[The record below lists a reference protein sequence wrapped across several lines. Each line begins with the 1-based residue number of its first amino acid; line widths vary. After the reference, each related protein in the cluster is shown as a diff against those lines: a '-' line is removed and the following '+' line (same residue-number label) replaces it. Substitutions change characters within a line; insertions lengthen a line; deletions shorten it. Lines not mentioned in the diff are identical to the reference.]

1 MSMSGHDLTCLSPP
15 PYKGILLREF
25 LTHEHSPFHRFLPT
39 RFAREGMMHPVSV
52 LLVDDNPAFLRI
64 ATRFLQEQGHDEVVV
79 VGAAG
84 GGEEGLIQAQEQR
97 PDIVLVDLRMPGLS
111 GLETIPLL
119 RSMLPDVGIIA
130 LTLWDANGY
139 REAALAAGADDLIS
153 KFVVNTVLL
162 PAIRRVARSKG
173 SQEKPVRKVEEV
185 SR

>member
-1 MSMSGHDLTCLSPP
+1 
-15 PYKGILLREF
+15 
-25 LTHEHSPFHRFLPT
+25 
-39 RFAREGMMHPVSV
+39 MHPVSV

-64 ATRFLQEQGHDEVVV
+64 ATRFLQEQCYDWVVV

-130 LTLWDANGY
+130 LTLLESNGY
-139 REAALAAGADDLIS
+139 REAALAAGADDFVS
-153 KFVVNTVLL
+153 KFAVNTDLL
-162 PAIRRVARSKG
+162 PSIRRVARG
-173 SQEKPVRKVEEV
+173 GRSQGKPGETPEEV
-185 SR
+185 PQ